1 MSNETANEQA
11 LTEAHAVIRALQ
23 YECREHKN
31 AAARAKLAYTLELT
45 TLKEELDAQRRKANN
60 CADVIK
66 YIKDEVIP
74 ANYPY
79 RSNCSSPFCKFIT
92 ALRMHGL
99 D

>member
-1 MSNETANEQA
+1 MSSHEQSATQSLA
-11 LTEAHAVIRALQ
+11 LIRELQAECIAHREAAI
-23 YECREHKN
+23 KTN
-31 AAARAKLAYTLELT
+31 K
-45 TLKEELDAQRRKANN
+45 ELDKHKA
-60 CADVIK
+60 VIK

-74 ANYPY
+74 PNYPY

>member
-11 LTEAHAVIRALQ
+11 LTEAHAVIRHLQ
-23 YECREHKN
+23 DELTSHKN
-31 AAARAKLAYTLELT
+31 AAARAKLAYNLELT
-45 TLKEELDAQRRKANN
+45 TLTERIIYERNYSAKCNA
-60 CADVIK
+60 VIK
-66 YIKDEVIP
+66 YIKEEVIP
-74 ANYPY
+74 PNYPY